1 MIMMLCF
8 TCGERKIWSNIKNS
22 QNIETTIV
30 YVKYY
35 VQQECLSKG
44 LDFTVI
50 GDFLHSVFS
59 KRNSRLFFT
68 LIIKEC
74 KSSFCLPA
82 ASLSVISL

>member
-1 MIMMLCF
+1 MLCF

-22 QNIETTIV
+22 QNIETMIV
-30 YVKYY
+30 HVKYY
-35 VQQECLSKG
+35 VQQECLSKA

-50 GDFLHSVFS
+50 GDFLYSVFS
-59 KRNSRLFFT
+59 KRNS

-74 KSSFCLPA
+74 KSSFRLPA